1 MQHFV
6 DCLINLRFIKL
17 LTSKR
22 NYSLALLYETDHGS
36 MLVEISHLNNIVPE
50 ARIAIAHGQM
60 DENTLS
66 VRMDQFTAG
75 EIDVLL
81 STSII
86 ESGLDIPNANTL
98 IVEQSK
104 TFL

>member
-1 MQHFV
+1 M
-6 DCLINLRFIKL
+6 R
-17 LTSKR
+17 
-22 NYSLALLYETDHGS
+22 
-36 MLVEISHLNNIVPE
+36 SHLDRLVPE

-60 DENTLS
+60 DEKDLS
-66 VRMDQFTAG
+66 QRMEQFTSG

-98 IVEQSK
+98 IGDRAD
-104 TFL
+104 TFG